1 METHYRPSIK
11 RPSIVHSY
19 VVWLPSVISSAQ
31 NIECLQYQAEKI
43 ILKTKISFPKSALL
57 SEFGWEPMNEFLDQ
71 QRINYFAR
79 FDELPAHKLCKI
91 TFMELNNSEWV
102 EWRYVNYKKNMFQ

>member
-1 METHYRPSIK
+1 
-11 RPSIVHSY
+11 VHSY

-57 SEFGWEPMNEFLDQ
+57 SEFGWEPINEFLD
-71 QRINYFAR
+71 
-79 FDELPAHKLCKI
+79 P
-91 TFMELNNSEWV
+91 
-102 EWRYVNYKKNMFQ
+102 